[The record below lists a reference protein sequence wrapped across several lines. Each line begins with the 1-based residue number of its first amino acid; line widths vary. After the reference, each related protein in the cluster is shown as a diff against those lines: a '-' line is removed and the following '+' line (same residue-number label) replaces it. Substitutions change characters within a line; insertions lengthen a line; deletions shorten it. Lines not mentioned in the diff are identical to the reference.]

1 MNDHD
6 YMIGITMRVNDG
18 ASAGNLDISGF
29 LRGPKVSSYTG
40 CLNLSFTITSVAI
53 VVGALGGI
61 MKHSYK
67 KSVKKSVLGALG
79 LMAVSASTTWAADN
93 TLFREP
99 ALSENYVVFTYAGD
113 LWRVNRSGGEA
124 EQLTT
129 GIGDEHTPFFSPDGT
144 KVAFTGEYDGNTDV
158 YVIDINGG
166 TPKRLTYHPGPDV
179 VRGWS
184 RDGQRVLHSSSRA
197 SYVNFRRLFTV
208 GLSGNDLPEQLP
220 LPMAERG
227 DFSPGGDYIAYEP
240 LTQWQQAWKR
250 YRGGQQDK
258 IWIAKLSDSSIV
270 KLPDAGSTDKNPM
283 WVGDTVYFISDRDS
297 KIGDFRLFS
306 YDTKSKRVRQAF
318 AHDGMDIK
326 SASAGPNG
334 SIVYE
339 EFGTI
344 HIFNPADGSS
354 SKVEITLNADVGS
367 ERPYY
372 KKVADR
378 IAGAA
383 ISPTGK
389 RAVFEARGEILTVP
403 AKNGDIRNI
412 TETTGAMERDP
423 AWSPD
428 GQSIAYFS
436 EATGEYALHIRDQKG
451 IEKERIIKLPPM
463 FYRGPVWSPD
473 SQKIAFRDH
482 GNVMWYVDLS
492 KGDEAAAVRMDKNI
506 ISSGDTME
514 ANWSPESDWVAY
526 AKQLPNL
533 LRAIFVYSLKT
544 GEIHQ
549 ITDGMSDARY
559 PVFDKNGKYLYFA
572 ASTNVGEQ
580 ISFADMSGMGRTT
593 TRTIY
598 AAVLAKET
606 MSPLA
611 PESDDEPTGK
621 ESGKKDEKPKS
632 DTDAKENDGSD
643 ETADAST
650 EDSKTE
656 DPEKALKIDL
666 DGILNRIVAMP
677 AANTTWAG
685 LLAGAAGEF
694 YAVEAIDSQSGPS
707 TLDVYKFDPKTQKVT
722 KLVSGL
728 TSFDVSADGKSAL
741 VRRGRGGWSIAPTK
755 ALDKPGA
762 SLKTASMEVRVDPA
776 AEWNQMF
783 HEVWRGER
791 DFFYDKNLHGLDL
804 EWAVSTYEPYV
815 KNVRHRSDLTYLFNE
830 MVGQLTIGHM
840 FVSGGDQARPDAVP
854 VGLLGADYVVDG
866 GRYRIT
872 KIYNGENWSPNL
884 VAPLNQ
890 PGLNIAE
897 GDYIIAVNGREL
909 TAEQNIFAAFEATA
923 GKMTRLK
930 IAKSADGTDSR
941 EVTVKP
947 IANEQGIR
955 NIDWIEGNR
964 RKVDE
969 LSDGKLA
976 YIYMPNTGGPGF
988 RSFNRYF
995 YAQTDK
1001 QGAVLDERFNGGGS
1015 LADYVT
1021 QTFKKEHLA
1030 NIFYRHGDITVP
1042 VPGGAIYG
1050 PKAMIINEMAGSGG
1064 DAMPWFFRKSNTGK
1078 LFGKRTWGGLVA
1090 AQALPQLM
1098 DGGRVRSPDFAIF
1111 GTEGE
1116 WEMENSGMKPDVEV
1130 EFDPALWRQGRD
1142 PQLEATVAYLLKE
1155 LRKNPP
1161 KTIKVPAAPD
1171 YFK

>member
-1 MNDHD
+1 
-6 YMIGITMRVNDG
+6 
-18 ASAGNLDISGF
+18 
-29 LRGPKVSSYTG
+29 
-40 CLNLSFTITSVAI
+40 
-53 VVGALGGI
+53 
-61 MKHSYK
+61 MKHVIRKTIYS
-67 KSVKKSVLGALG
+67 ALG
-79 LMAVSASTTWAADN
+79 LAVLSASSAVMADTT
-93 TLFREP
+93 LYREP

-113 LWRVNRSGGEA
+113 LWRVRRGGGEA
-124 EQLTT
+124 ERLTT
-129 GIGDEHTPFFSPDGT
+129 GIGDERTPFFSPDGT

-158 YVIDINGG
+158 YVIDIDGG

-184 RDGQRVLHSSSRA
+184 RDGSKVLHSSSRA

-208 GLSGNDLPEQLP
+208 GLNGNDLPQQLP

-227 DFSPGGDYIAYEP
+227 DFSPDGDHIAYEP

-270 KLPDAGSTDKNPM
+270 KVPDVGAIDKNPM

-306 YDTKSKRVRQAF
+306 YDTQSKRVRQAF
-318 AHDGMDIK
+318 SHDGMDIK
-326 SASAGPNG
+326 SASAGPGG

-344 HIFNPADGSS
+344 HIFDPDERSS

-372 KKVADR
+372 KKVGDR
-378 IAGAA
+378 IAGAR
-383 ISPTGK
+383 ISPSGK

-403 AKNGDIRNI
+403 AKKGDVRNI
-412 TETTGAMERDP
+412 TGTTGAMERDP

-451 IEKERIIKLPPM
+451 VEAERVIKLPPM
-463 FYRGPVWSPD
+463 FYRGPVWAPD
-473 SQKIAFRDH
+473 SEKIAFRDH

-492 KGDEAAAVRMDKNI
+492 KGDDAEAVRIDKNI
-506 ISSGDTME
+506 VSSPDTME
-514 ANWSPESDWVAY
+514 ANWSPESDWVTY

-533 LRAIFVYSLKT
+533 LRAIFVYSLET
-544 GEIHQ
+544 GETHQ

-559 PVFDKNGKYLYFA
+559 PIFDKNGKYLYFA
-572 ASTNVGEQ
+572 ASTNIGEQ

-593 TRTIY
+593 TRSIY
-598 AAVLAKET
+598 AAVLAKDT
-606 MSPLA
+606 ASPLL
-611 PESDDEPTGK
+611 PESDDEPVK
-621 ESGKKDEKPKS
+621 EKP
-632 DTDAKENDGSD
+632 AKEKAEKNPEPAD
-643 ETADAST
+643 EAEEGKNADEAS
-650 EDSKTE
+650 EDEAKKE
-656 DPEKALKIDL
+656 DKSEEPKKALKIDL

-685 LLAGAAGEF
+685 LFAGGAGEF
-694 YAVEAIDSQSGPS
+694 YAAEGIAGQNGPP
-707 TLDVYKFDPKTQKVT
+707 TLNIFKFDPKSQKVT
-722 KLVSGL
+722 KQAGGF
-728 TSFDVSADGKSAL
+728 TGFEVSADGKSAL
-741 VRRGRGGWSIAPTK
+741 VRRGRGAWSIASTK
-755 ALDKPGA
+755 ALGKPGSA
-762 SLKTASMEVRVDPA
+762 LKTAAMEVRVDPA

-783 HEVWRGER
+783 HEIWRGER

-804 EWAVSTYEPYV
+804 DWAVSTYAPYV
-815 KNVRHRSDLTYLFNE
+815 ENVRHRSDLTYLFNE
-830 MVGQLTIGHM
+830 MLGQLTIGHM
-840 FVSGGDQARPDAVP
+840 FVSGGDKARPNAVS
-854 VGLLGADYVVDG
+854 VGLLGADYTVDD
-866 GRYRIT
+866 GRYKIA
-872 KIYNGENWSPNL
+872 KIYNGENWSPSL

-890 PGLNIAE
+890 PGLNIEA
-897 GDYIIAVNGREL
+897 GDYIIAVNGRDL
-909 TAEQNIFAAFEATA
+909 TADQNIFAAFQAMA

-930 IAKSADGTDSR
+930 IAKTADGDDAR
-941 EVTVKP
+941 EVMVKP

-976 YIYMPNTGGPGF
+976 YIYMPNTGGSGF

-1021 QTFKKEHLA
+1021 QTFNKERFA

-1050 PKAMIINEMAGSGG
+1050 PKAMIVNEMAGSGG

-1098 DGGRVRSPDFAIF
+1098 DGGFVRSPDFAIF

-1116 WEMENSGMKPDVEV
+1116 WEMENAGMEPDVEI

-1142 PQLEATVAYLLKE
+1142 PQLEATVEHLMEELK
-1155 LRKNPP
+1155 KNPP
-1161 KTIKVPAAPD
+1161 KKIKVPKAPD